1 MMQQIPAI
9 LSKGKIPEFIE
20 YTAIK
25 LIYNVSLVK
34 TAIRTLSIGVDLKN
48 KIGKK

>member
-1 MMQQIPAI
+1 MMQQISAI
-9 LSKGKIPEFIE
+9 LSKVKIP
-20 YTAIK
+20 TAIK

-34 TAIRTLSIGVDLKN
+34 TAIRTFSIGVDLKN